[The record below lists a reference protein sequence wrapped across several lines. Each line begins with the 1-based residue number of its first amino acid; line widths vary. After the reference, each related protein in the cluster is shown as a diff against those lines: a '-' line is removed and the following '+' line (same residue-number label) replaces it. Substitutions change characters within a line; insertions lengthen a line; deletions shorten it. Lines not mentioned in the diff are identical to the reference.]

1 MIINVGQVVDI
12 SLLLSMTDRAAPL
25 AAPSAMHPESW
36 RLGAQVEAWARGR
49 GLVLGDPDT
58 SPLGRARCERLAAR
72 VFPTAELPAVD
83 LFARWL
89 TWTLALDDTL
99 DHPPLADSGSAVH
112 ALYDDLL
119 RAMRRGH
126 ARPGARP
133 LEAALVELWDAA
145 SANMSREWRRR
156 FMLHLETH
164 RDACAEE
171 AVNRRV
177 RHVPTLA
184 QYAPLRRRA
193 CGPFLYDLL
202 EPVLGVELPARLLRT
217 PRWTTLALGVADI
230 VAWSNDVASHDLE
243 AARGDVHDLPAVLVR
258 AHGLDPD
265 DTATIGHMVAD
276 KIADRVEDAWA
287 AARRLPE
294 MLDRL
299 ELTVA
304 QRAAAAQVVKVLLDI
319 PRAHVEWLAESGR
332 FGPPGES
339 PAPLRLDALAS
350 LR

>member
-1 MIINVGQVVDI
+1 MDI
-12 SLLLSMTDRAAPL
+12 SLLLSMTDRVPAL

-36 RLGAQVEAWARGR
+36 QLCAQVETWARGR

-72 VFPTAELPAVD
+72 VFPTADLAAVD

-89 TWTLALDDTL
+89 TWSLALDDTM

-112 ALYDDLL
+112 GLYDDLL

-133 LEAALVELWDAA
+133 LESALVELWHAT
-145 SANMSREWRRR
+145 SKGMSRDWRRR
-156 FMLHLETH
+156 FMLQLEAH
-164 RDACAEE
+164 RDGCAEE
-171 AVNRRV
+171 SVNRRI
-177 RHVPTLA
+177 RHVPTEA

-193 CGPFLYDLL
+193 CGPFLYDLI

-217 PRWTTLALGVADI
+217 PRWKTLAHSVADV
-230 VAWSNDVASHDLE
+230 VAWSNDLASHDLE
-243 AARGDVHDLPAVLVR
+243 AARGDVHDLPAVLAR
-258 AHGLDPD
+258 AHGLDPEQ
-265 DTATIGHMVAD
+265 AAAAAAD
-276 KIADRVEDAWA
+276 RIADRIEEALT

-304 QRAAAAQVVKVLLDI
+304 QRAAAAQVVKVLLDT
-319 PRAHVEWLAESGR
+319 PRAHVDWLAESGR
-332 FGPPGES
+332 YES
-339 PAPLRLDALAS
+339 GTGAAPLRLDALAS

>member
-1 MIINVGQVVDI
+1 MDI
-12 SLLLSMTDRAAPL
+12 SLLLSTTDRVAPL
-25 AAPSAMHPESW
+25 ATPSAMHPESW
-36 RLGAQVEAWARGR
+36 QLCAQVETWARGR

-72 VFPTAELPAVD
+72 IFPDAELAAVD

-133 LEAALVELWDAA
+133 LEATLVELWHTT
-145 SANMSREWRRR
+145 SRGMSRDWRRR
-156 FMLHLETH
+156 FMLHLESH
-164 RDACAEE
+164 RDGCAEE
-171 AVNRRV
+171 AVNRRIG
-177 RHVPTLA
+177 HTPSPA
-184 QYAPLRRRA
+184 EFAPLRRRA
-193 CGPFLYDLL
+193 CGPFLYDLI
-202 EPVLGVELPARLLRT
+202 EPVLGVELAPRLLRT
-217 PRWTTLALGVADI
+217 PGWKTLADSVADV
-230 VAWSNDVASHDLE
+230 VAWANDLASHDLE
-243 AARGDVHDLPAVLVR
+243 AARGDVHDLPAVIAR
-258 AHGLDPD
+258 ADGLDPAAAAGVVVD
-265 DTATIGHMVAD
+265 LVAGR
-276 KIADRVEDAWA
+276 IEDAWK

-299 ELTVA
+299 QLTVA
-304 QRAAAAQVVKVLLDI
+304 QRAASAQVVKVLLDT
-319 PRAHVEWLAESGR
+319 PRAHLDWLAESGR
-332 FGPPGES
+332 YASETGPG
-339 PAPLRLDALAS
+339 ALRLDALAS

>member
-1 MIINVGQVVDI
+1 MIINVGGVVDI
-12 SLLLSMTDRAAPL
+12 SLLFSMSDRVPAL
-25 AAPSAMHPESW
+25 ATPSAMHPESW
-36 RLGAQVEAWARGR
+36 QLGAQVETWARGR

-72 VFPTAELPAVD
+72 IFPSADLATVE

-89 TWTLALDDTL
+89 TWTLALDDTM

-133 LEAALVELWDAA
+133 LEGALVELWQAT
-145 SANMSREWRRR
+145 SKGMSRDWRRR
-156 FMLHLETH
+156 FMLHLEAH
-164 RDACAEE
+164 RDGCAEE
-171 AVNRRV
+171 SVNRRI
-177 RHVPTLA
+177 RHVPTEKEFP
-184 QYAPLRRRA
+184 PLRRRA
-193 CGPFLYDLL
+193 CGPFLYDLV
-202 EPVLGVELPARLLRT
+202 EPVLGVELPGRLLRT
-217 PRWTTLALGVADI
+217 PRWKTLADGIADV
-230 VAWSNDVASHDLE
+230 VAWSNDLASHDLE
-243 AARGDVHDLPAVLVR
+243 AARGDNHDLPAVLAR
-258 AHGLDPD
+258 AQGVD
-265 DTATIGHMVAD
+265 AEQAAAAVAD
-276 KIADRVEDAWA
+276 RIADRLEEAWT

-304 QRAAAAQVVKVLLDI
+304 QRSAAAQVVKALLAT
-319 PRAHVEWLAESGR
+319 PRAHLDWLAESGR
-332 FGPPGES
+332 YEPPAGPG
-339 PAPLRLDALAS
+339 PLRLDALAS

>member
-1 MIINVGQVVDI
+1 
-12 SLLLSMTDRAAPL
+12 MTDRVPAL
-25 AAPSAMHPESW
+25 ATPSAMHPESW
-36 RLGAQVEAWARGR
+36 QLCAQVETWARGR

-72 VFPTAELPAVD
+72 VFPTADLAAVD

-89 TWTLALDDTL
+89 TWSLALDDTM

-112 ALYDDLL
+112 GLYDDLL

-133 LEAALVELWDAA
+133 LESALVELWH
-145 SANMSREWRRR
+145 STSKGMSRDWRRR
-156 FMLHLETH
+156 FMLQLEAH
-164 RDACAEE
+164 RDGCAEE
-171 AVNRRV
+171 SVNRRI
-177 RHVPTLA
+177 RHVPTEA
-184 QYAPLRRRA
+184 EYAPLRRRA
-193 CGPFLYDLL
+193 CGPFLYDLI

-217 PRWTTLALGVADI
+217 PRWKTLANSVADV
-230 VAWSNDVASHDLE
+230 VAWSNDLASHDLE
-243 AARGDVHDLPAVLVR
+243 SARGDVHDLPAVLTS
-258 AHGLDPD
+258 AHGLDP
-265 DTATIGHMVAD
+265 ALAAAAVAD
-276 KIADRVEDAWA
+276 RIADRIEEAWT

-304 QRAAAAQVVKVLLDI
+304 QRAAAAQVVKVLLDT
-319 PRAHVEWLAESGR
+319 PRAHVDWLAESGR
-332 FGPPGES
+332 YEAGTGA
-339 PAPLRLDALAS
+339 APLRLDALAS

>member
-1 MIINVGQVVDI
+1 MDGVVDI
-12 SLLLSMTDRAAPL
+12 SPLLSMTDRVTAL
-25 AAPSAMHPESW
+25 ATPSAMHPESW
-36 RLGAQVEAWARGR
+36 QLCAQVETWARGR

-72 VFPTAELPAVD
+72 VLPAADLAGVD

-133 LEAALVELWDAA
+133 LEAALVELWHTTSKD
-145 SANMSREWRRR
+145 MSRDWRRR
-156 FMLHLETH
+156 FMLHLEAH
-164 RDACAEE
+164 RDGCAEE
-171 AVNRRV
+171 SVNRRI
-177 RHVPTLA
+177 RHVPA
-184 QYAPLRRRA
+184 EADYAPLRRRA
-193 CGPFLYDLL
+193 CGPFLYDLV

-217 PRWTTLALGVADI
+217 PRWKTLADSVADA
-230 VAWSNDVASHDLE
+230 VAWSNDLASHDLE
-243 AARGDVHDLPAVLVR
+243 SARGDVHDLPAVLAR
-258 AHGLDPD
+258 AHGLTPEQ
-265 DTATIGHMVAD
+265 AASAVAD
-276 KIADRVEDAWA
+276 RIADRLEEAWT

-299 ELTVA
+299 EMTVA
-304 QRAAAAQVVKVLLDI
+304 QRAAAAQVVKVLLDT
-319 PRAHVEWLAESGR
+319 PRAHIDWLAESGR
-332 FGPPGES
+332 YVPDAA

>member
-1 MIINVGQVVDI
+1 MGGVVDI
-12 SLLLSMTDRAAPL
+12 SLLLSMTDRATGL
-25 AAPSAMHPESW
+25 AGPAAMHPESW
-36 RLGAQVEAWARGR
+36 QLCAQVETWARGR

-72 VFPTAELPAVD
+72 VFPSADLAAVD

-89 TWTLALDDTL
+89 TWTLALDDTM

-133 LEAALVELWDAA
+133 LEAALVELWHAT
-145 SANMSREWRRR
+145 STGMSREWRRR
-156 FMLHLETH
+156 FMLHLEAH
-164 RDACAEE
+164 RDGCAEE
-171 AVNRRV
+171 AVNRRIQ
-177 RHVPTLA
+177 HVPTEA
-184 QYAPLRRRA
+184 QYPPLRRRA
-193 CGPFLYDLL
+193 CGPFLYDLV

-217 PRWTTLALGVADI
+217 PRWKTLAHSVADV
-230 VAWSNDVASHDLE
+230 VAWSNDLASHDLE
-243 AARGDVHDLPAVLVR
+243 AARGDVHALPAVLAR
-258 AHGLDPD
+258 AHGLDAAQAAAKIAD
-265 DTATIGHMVAD
+265 MVAA
-276 KIADRVEDAWA
+276 KIADRLEDAWT

-304 QRAAAAQVVKVLLDI
+304 QRAAAAQVVKVLLDT
-319 PRAHVEWLAESGR
+319 PRAHLDWLAESGR
-332 FGPPGES
+332 YEPAAT

>member
-1 MIINVGQVVDI
+1 VDI
-12 SLLLSMTDRAAPL
+12 SLLLSMTDRAAAL

-36 RLGAQVEAWARGR
+36 QLGAQVEAWARGR

-72 VFPTAELPAVD
+72 VFPDADLAAVD

-89 TWTLALDDTL
+89 TWALALDDTL

-133 LEAALVELWDAA
+133 LESALVELWQAT
-145 SANMSREWRRR
+145 SKGMSRDWRRR
-156 FMLHLETH
+156 FILQLEAH
-164 RDACAEE
+164 RDGCAEE
-171 AVNRRV
+171 AVNRRI
-177 RHVPTLA
+177 RHVPTPVEFPA
-184 QYAPLRRRA
+184 LRRRA
-193 CGPFLYDLL
+193 CGPFLYDLV

-217 PRWTTLALGVADI
+217 PRWLTVAESVADV
-230 VAWSNDVASHDLE
+230 VAWSNDLASHE
-243 AARGDVHDLPAVLVR
+243 METARGDVHGLPAVLAS
-258 AHGLDPD
+258 AHRLAPEQ
-265 DTATIGHMVAD
+265 AAAMVTD
-276 KIADRVEDAWA
+276 KIAARLDQAWK

-299 ELTVA
+299 QLTVA

-319 PRAHVEWLAESGR
+319 PRAHMDWLAESGR
-332 FGPPGES
+332 YES
-339 PAPLRLDALAS
+339 AAPAQLRLDALSDCRA
-350 LR
+350 LGVGR

>member
-1 MIINVGQVVDI
+1 MDRAVDI
-12 SLLLSMTDRAAPL
+12 SLLLSMSDRVPAL
-25 AAPSAMHPESW
+25 ATPSAMHPESW
-36 RLGAQVEAWARGR
+36 RLCAQVEAWARGR

-72 VFPTAELPAVD
+72 VLPSADLAGVD
-83 LFARWL
+83 LLARWL
-89 TWTLALDDTL
+89 VWTLALDDTM

-133 LEAALVELWDAA
+133 LEAALVELWHATSKD
-145 SANMSREWRRR
+145 MSRDWRRR
-156 FMLHLETH
+156 FMLQLEAH
-164 RDACAEE
+164 RDGCAEE
-171 AVNRRV
+171 SVNRRI
-177 RHVPTLA
+177 RHVPTEA
-184 QYAPLRRRA
+184 EYAPLRRRA
-193 CGPFLYDLL
+193 CGPFMYDLV

-217 PRWTTLALGVADI
+217 PRWKTLADGVADV
-230 VAWSNDVASHDLE
+230 VAWSNDLASHDLE
-243 AARGDVHDLPAVLVR
+243 SARGDVHDLPAVLAR
-258 AHGLDPD
+258 TRGLD
-265 DTATIGHMVAD
+265 AAQAAAAVAE
-276 KIADRVEDAWA
+276 KIVDRLEEAWA

-304 QRAAAAQVVKVLLDI
+304 QRAAAAQVVKVLLDT
-319 PRAHVEWLAESGR
+319 PRAHLDWLAESGR
-332 FGPPGES
+332 YERESAPGTGPP
-339 PAPLRLDALAS
+339 RLDALAS

>member
-1 MIINVGQVVDI
+1 MDI
-12 SLLLSMTDRAAPL
+12 SLLFSMSDRVPAL
-25 AAPSAMHPESW
+25 ATPSAMHPESW
-36 RLGAQVEAWARGR
+36 QLRAQVEAWARGR

-72 VFPTAELPAVD
+72 VFPAADADSVD

-89 TWTLALDDTL
+89 TWTLALDDTM
-99 DHPPLADSGSAVH
+99 DHPPLSDSGSAVH

-133 LEAALVELWDAA
+133 LEGALVELWHTT
-145 SANMSREWRRR
+145 SKSMSRDWRRR
-156 FMLHLETH
+156 FMLHLEAH
-164 RDACAEE
+164 RDGCAKES
-171 AVNRRV
+171 VNRRI
-177 RHVPTLA
+177 RHVPTEA
-184 QYAPLRRRA
+184 EYAPLRRRA
-193 CGPFLYDLL
+193 CGPFLYDLI

-217 PRWTTLALGVADI
+217 PRWSTLADGVADV
-230 VAWSNDVASHDLE
+230 VAWSNDLASHDLE
-243 AARGDVHDLPAVLVR
+243 AARGDAHDMPAVLAR
-258 AHGLDPD
+258 ARGLD
-265 DTATIGHMVAD
+265 AEQAAAAVAD
-276 KIADRVEDAWA
+276 RIADRLEEAWT

-304 QRAAAAQVVKVLLDI
+304 QRSAAAQVVKALLAT
-319 PRAHVEWLAESGR
+319 PRAHLDWLAESGR
-332 FGPPGES
+332 YAPAAD
-339 PAPLRLDALAS
+339 PAPPRLDALAS

>member
-1 MIINVGQVVDI
+1 MVRVVDI
-12 SLLLSMTDRAAPL
+12 SLLLSMTDRVPALA

-36 RLGAQVEAWARGR
+36 RLGAQVETWARGR

-72 VFPTAELPAVD
+72 VFPSVDLAAVD

-99 DHPPLADSGSAVH
+99 DHPPLSDSGSAVH

-133 LEAALVELWDAA
+133 LETALVELWDVT
-145 SANMSREWRRR
+145 STGMSREWRRR
-156 FMLHLETH
+156 FMLQLEAH
-164 RDACAEE
+164 RDGCAEE

-177 RHVPTLA
+177 RQVPTEA
-184 QYAPLRRRA
+184 QFASLRRRA
-193 CGPFLYDLL
+193 CGPFLYDLV

-217 PRWTTLALGVADI
+217 PSWKTLAHSVADV

-243 AARGDVHDLPAVLVR
+243 AARGDVHDLPAVL
-258 AHGLDPD
+258 AHARGVAPGDA
-265 DTATIGHMVAD
+265 DTIAALVAGR
-276 KIADRVEDAWA
+276 ITDRLEDAWT

-304 QRAAAAQVVKVLLDI
+304 QRAAAAQVVKVLLDV
-319 PRAHVEWLAESGR
+319 PRAHIDWLAESGR
-332 FGPPGES
+332 YEPPGAS
-339 PAPLRLDALAS
+339 PAPGRLDALAS

>member
-1 MIINVGQVVDI
+1 
-12 SLLLSMTDRAAPL
+12 MTDRVTAL

-36 RLGAQVEAWARGR
+36 RLGAQVETWARGR

-72 VFPTAELPAVD
+72 VFPAADLAAVD

-89 TWTLALDDTL
+89 TWTLALDDTM

-112 ALYDDLL
+112 AMYDDLL

-133 LEAALVELWDAA
+133 LEAALVELWQAT
-145 SANMSREWRRR
+145 SKGMSREWRRR
-156 FMLHLETH
+156 FMLQLEAH
-164 RDACAEE
+164 RDGCAEE
-171 AVNRRV
+171 SVNRRI
-177 RHVPTLA
+177 RHVPTEA
-184 QYAPLRRRA
+184 QFAPLRRRA
-193 CGPFLYDLL
+193 CGPFLYDLV

-217 PRWTTLALGVADI
+217 PRWKTLVNSVADV

-243 AARGDVHDLPAVLVR
+243 SARGDVHDLPAVLTE
-258 AHGLDPD
+258 AHGLDAARAAD
-265 DTATIGHMVAD
+265 LVAH
-276 KIADRVEDAWA
+276 KIAERLEDALT

-304 QRAAAAQVVKVLLDI
+304 QRAACAQVVKVLLDT
-319 PRAHVEWLAESGR
+319 PRAHVDWLAESGR
-332 FGPPGES
+332 YEPPGES

>member
-1 MIINVGQVVDI
+1 
-12 SLLLSMTDRAAPL
+12 MTDRVPAL

-36 RLGAQVEAWARGR
+36 QLCAQVETWARGR

-72 VFPTAELPAVD
+72 VFPAADLAAVD

-89 TWTLALDDTL
+89 TWSLALDDAM

-112 ALYDDLL
+112 GLYDDLL

-133 LEAALVELWDAA
+133 LESALVELWHAT
-145 SANMSREWRRR
+145 STGMSRDWRRR
-156 FMLHLETH
+156 FMLQLEAH
-164 RDACAEE
+164 RDGCAEE
-171 AVNRRV
+171 SVNRRI
-177 RHVPTLA
+177 RHVPTEA
-184 QYAPLRRRA
+184 EFAPLRRRA
-193 CGPFLYDLL
+193 CGPFLYDLI
-202 EPVLGVELPARLLRT
+202 EPVLGIELPARLLRT
-217 PRWTTLALGVADI
+217 PRWKTLAHSVADV
-230 VAWSNDVASHDLE
+230 VAWSNDLASHDLE
-243 AARGDVHDLPAVLVR
+243 SARGDVHDLPAVLTR
-258 AHGLDPD
+258 AHGLDP
-265 DTATIGHMVAD
+265 AQAAAAVAD
-276 KIADRVEDAWA
+276 RIADRIEDAWT

-304 QRAAAAQVVKVLLDI
+304 QRSAAAQVVKVLLDT
-319 PRAHVEWLAESGR
+319 PRAHVDWLAESGR
-332 FGPPGES
+332 YEAATGGTGGTGGS
-339 PAPLRLDALAS
+339 PLRLDALAS